1 MIISKIMSGVY
12 ELWKY
17 GKSLYTSDH
26 TNDNDYEYFDLKI
39 INTFTIALT
48 NDALTILRNV
58 TDLVKLACGPL
69 SGWVNKTFTCISKLL

>member
-26 TNDNDYEYFDLKI
+26 TNHNDYEYLRPEDYKYFDHCFDQWRCDHTQECI
-39 INTFTIALT
+39 WFGQTGMWAFI
-48 NDALTILRNV
+48 R
-58 TDLVKLACGPL
+58 L
-69 SGWVNKTFTCISKLL
+69 SS